1 MHENYQETPVP
12 FGLRWQSQRDTALLG
27 AGSQSSPLQT
37 PKRAHR
43 NTKSMEGGALRCVS
57 EDRMTSELLPRKA
70 PSRSTLSAHSKKLPM
85 AGGSEGGFGRPLL
98 AANGPSF
105 SCISCASWAKARG
118 QRAAKKWQRSDSA
131 PKFNMLGSL
140 HAGRACTRSLPPD

>member
-1 MHENYQETPVP
+1 
-12 FGLRWQSQRDTALLG
+12 
-27 AGSQSSPLQT
+27 
-37 PKRAHR
+37 
-43 NTKSMEGGALRCVS
+43 MEAGALRCVS

-70 PSRSTLSAHSKKLPM
+70 PVALHSFGALQKLPM

-105 SCISCASWAKARG
+105 SCISCAPWAKGRG

-131 PKFNMLGSL
+131 PKLNMLGLL
-140 HAGRACTRSLPPD
+140 HA